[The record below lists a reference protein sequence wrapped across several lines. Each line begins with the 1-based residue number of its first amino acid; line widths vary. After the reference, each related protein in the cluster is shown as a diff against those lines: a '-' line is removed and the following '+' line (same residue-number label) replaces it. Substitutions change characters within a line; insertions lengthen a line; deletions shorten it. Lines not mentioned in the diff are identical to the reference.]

1 MTTAQTPGPSRLLDE
16 LTAHDFERF
25 KTICE
30 RDARQSVDDPG
41 DQKTDPAAYP
51 LAAGVFQNLVVY
63 DAASVLPLI
72 QRSVSDRNAVM
83 DEIQRALLTGPGVC
97 VMRNMYSTELIDRVQ
112 EIAMKVNPRTDKADG
127 KPSRRGFA
135 FIEKHAKA
143 DPESFADYYS
153 NEVL

>member
-1 MTTAQTPGPSRLLDE
+1 MTIAQTPSTSRLVDD

-30 RDARQSVDDPG
+30 RDDRQRINNSG

-51 LAAGVFQNLVVY
+51 LAADVLQNVVVY

-72 QRSVSDRNAVM
+72 QKSASDRYAVM

-112 EIAMKVNPRTDKADG
+112 EVAIKVNPRTDKADG